1 MPSQMPTQY
10 QQPHAQQ
17 AQLNW
22 MTQMASQFQMLGL
35 GDQAT
40 GIPMMPTFGFTGFP
54 GMPHVTVGMPQQPQ
68 PCQGAHQQVPMVQI
82 NVQPT
87 ILNQG
92 PYFMPGY
99 NIHNP

>member
-1 MPSQMPTQY
+1 
-10 QQPHAQQ
+10 
-17 AQLNW
+17 

-35 GDQAT
+35 GDQ

-54 GMPHVTVGMPQQPQ
+54 GMPHVTVGMQQQP
-68 PCQGAHQQVPMVQI
+68 GAHQQVPMVQI